1 MCYRY
6 RLSTE
11 NLIIAQTLLYTTY
24 LMTVFHKS
32 DFLVLGS
39 GIAGLFFALKVADSG
54 RVHIITKRKESD
66 TNTNL
71 AQGGIAAVID
81 EGDSFVNHF
90 EDTMRAGVGLGR
102 RPVVDMVVQKGP
114 ECLRELIDMG
124 VTFSRNPR
132 SATGYDLA
140 REGGH
145 SRRRILHA
153 ADSTGR
159 EIEEV
164 LIARCREHE
173 NIFFWEDMAAIDLLT
188 ASKWLGVE
196 RKDDYCW
203 GTYALDRSSGKVHA
217 FVAGATLLASGGA
230 GKVYLYTTNPDIAT
244 GDGVAMAQRAGARIA
259 NMEFFQ
265 FHPTCLYHPAVKNFL
280 ISEAVRGEGAILK
293 LKDGS
298 TFMAA
303 YDEREE
309 LAPRDIVAR
318 AIDYEMKKS
327 GDDCVF
333 LDISFKSA
341 DFIKERFPLI
351 YTTCLNLGI
360 DITREPIPVV
370 PAAHYLCG
378 GVQVDRSGKTSL
390 PGLYASGE
398 VSCTGLHGANRLA
411 SNSLLEAIVYSSQA
425 AVSILKN
432 QTLQKMTLPEFP
444 QWRYTHKDDP
454 DEKVVIT
461 QNWDEIRR
469 FMWNYVG
476 IVRSQKR
483 LLRAKRRIDSLV
495 HELHEF
501 YWDQALSVDLL
512 ELRNIAVV
520 AELII
525 TSALYRRESRGLHY
539 NIDYP
544 ESDNDWLAD
553 TIIENGQCY
562 SMKRAE

>member
-1 MCYRY
+1 
-6 RLSTE
+6 
-11 NLIIAQTLLYTTY
+11 
-24 LMTVFHKS
+24 MTVFHNS

-39 GIAGLFFALKVADSG
+39 GIAGLFFALQVADSG
-54 RVHIITKRKESD
+54 RVHIITKRQETD

-71 AQGGIAAVID
+71 AQGGIAAVLD
-81 EGDSFVNHF
+81 LDDSFTAHV
-90 EDTMRAGVGLGR
+90 EDTMRAGVGLGHR
-102 RPVVDMVVQKGP
+102 QVVDLVVSKGP
-114 ECLRELIDMG
+114 ECLQELISMG
-124 VTFSRNPR
+124 VDFSRNPK

-159 EIEEV
+159 AIEEV
-164 LIARCREHE
+164 LIERCREHD
-173 NIFFWEDMAAIDLLT
+173 NIVFWENMAAIDLLT
-188 ASKWLGVE
+188 ANKWLGAA

-203 GTYALDRSSGKVHA
+203 GTYALDRGSGKVHA

-244 GDGVAMAQRAGARIA
+244 GDGVAMAQRAGVRIA

-280 ISEAVRGEGAILK
+280 ISEAVRGEGAVLK
-293 LKDGS
+293 LKDG
-298 TFMAA
+298 TPFMAA
-303 YDEREE
+303 YDERKE

-318 AIDYEMKKS
+318 AIDHEMKRS

-341 DFIKERFPLI
+341 DFIRDRFPLI
-351 YTTCLNLGI
+351 YSTCLKLGI
-360 DITREPIPVV
+360 DITKEPIPVV

-378 GVQVDRSGKTSL
+378 GVQVDQSGKTSL

-425 AVSILKN
+425 AAEVKRERASKKLS
-432 QTLQKMTLPEFP
+432 LPDFP
-444 QWRYTHKDDP
+444 QWRYTHKNDP

-476 IVRSQKR
+476 IVRSHKR

-520 AELII
+520 ADLII
-525 TSALYRRESRGLHY
+525 TSALYRKESRGLHY

-544 ESDNDWLAD
+544 DCDPDWLVD

-562 SMKRAE
+562 SLRH

>member
-1 MCYRY
+1 
-6 RLSTE
+6 
-11 NLIIAQTLLYTTY
+11 
-24 LMTVFHKS
+24 MTIFHKS

-54 RVHIITKRKESD
+54 LVHIITKKKETD

-71 AQGGIAAVID
+71 AQGGIAAVLD
-81 EGDSFVNHF
+81 AADSFAGHF
-90 EDTMRAGVGLGR
+90 EDTMRAGVGLGHR
-102 RPVVDMVVQKGP
+102 EVVDLVVRKGP
-114 ECLRELIDMG
+114 ECLKELIAMG
-124 VTFSRNPR
+124 VSFSRNPD

-153 ADSTGR
+153 ADWTGR

-164 LIARCREHE
+164 LVARCREHA
-173 NIFFWEDMAAIDLLT
+173 NIVLWEDMAAIDLLT
-188 ASKWLGVE
+188 AHKWLGAG

-203 GTYALDRSSGKVHA
+203 GTYALNRGSGRVHA
-217 FVAGATLLASGGA
+217 FVAGSTLLASGGA

-244 GDGVAMAQRAGARIA
+244 GDGVAMAQRAGVKIA

-265 FHPTCLYHPAVKNFL
+265 FHPTCLYHPVEKNFL
-280 ISEAVRGEGAILK
+280 ISEAVRGEGGILK
-293 LKDGS
+293 LKNGS
-298 TFMAA
+298 SFMAP
-303 YDEREE
+303 YDERQE

-318 AIDYEMKKS
+318 AIDFEMKAS

-333 LDISFKSA
+333 LDISFKPA
-341 DFIKERFPLI
+341 DFIRERFPLI
-351 YTTCLNLGI
+351 YSTCLKLGI
-360 DITREPIPVV
+360 DITKEPIPVV

-378 GVQVDRSGKTSL
+378 GVLVDRRGQTSL

-398 VSCTGLHGANRLA
+398 VACTGLHGANRLA
-411 SNSLLEAIVYSSQA
+411 SNSLLEAVVFSSLA
-425 AVSILKN
+425 AADLKKKHFRESLN
-432 QTLQKMTLPEFP
+432 LPTFP
-444 QWRYTHKDDP
+444 DWRYTHKNDP

-469 FMWNYVG
+469 FMWNFVG
-476 IVRSQKR
+476 IVRSHKR
-483 LLRAKRRIDSLV
+483 LLRAKRRIDSLAN
-495 HELHEF
+495 ELHEF

-520 AELII
+520 ADLII
-525 TSALYRRESRGLHY
+525 TSALYRKESRGLHY

-544 ESDNDWLAD
+544 DRDDNNWLVD
-553 TIIENGQCY
+553 TVLENGQCF
-562 SMKRAE
+562 SQKIN

>member
-1 MCYRY
+1 
-6 RLSTE
+6 
-11 NLIIAQTLLYTTY
+11 
-24 LMTVFHKS
+24 MTVFHES

-39 GIAGLFFALKVADSG
+39 GIAGLFFALQVADSG
-54 RVHIITKRKESD
+54 RVHIITKRQEAD

-71 AQGGIAAVID
+71 AQGGVAAVLDID
-81 EGDSFVNHF
+81 DSFTAHV
-90 EDTMRAGVGLGR
+90 EDTMRAGVGLGHR
-102 RPVVDMVVQKGP
+102 QVVDLVVSKGP
-114 ECLRELIDMG
+114 ECLQELISMG
-124 VTFSRNPR
+124 VDFSRNPK

-159 EIEEV
+159 AIEEV
-164 LIARCREHE
+164 LIERCREHD
-173 NIFFWEDMAAIDLLT
+173 NIVFWENMAAIDLLT
-188 ASKWLGVE
+188 ANKWLGAA

-203 GTYALDRSSGKVHA
+203 GTYALDRGSGKVHA

-244 GDGVAMAQRAGARIA
+244 GDGVAMAQRAGVRIA

-293 LKDGS
+293 LKDG
-298 TFMAA
+298 TPFMAA
-303 YDEREE
+303 YDERKE

-318 AIDYEMKKS
+318 AIDHEMKRS

-341 DFIKERFPLI
+341 DFIRDRFPLI
-351 YTTCLNLGI
+351 YSTCLKLGI
-360 DITREPIPVV
+360 DITKEAIPVV

-378 GVQVDRSGKTSL
+378 GVQVDQSGKTSL

-425 AVSILKN
+425 AAEVKRERASKKLS
-432 QTLQKMTLPEFP
+432 LPDFP
-444 QWRYTHKDDP
+444 QWRYTHKNDP

-476 IVRSQKR
+476 IVRSHKR

-520 AELII
+520 ADLII
-525 TSALYRRESRGLHY
+525 TSALYRKESRGLHY

-544 ESDNDWLAD
+544 DCDPDWLVD

-562 SMKRAE
+562 SLRH

>member
-1 MCYRY
+1 
-6 RLSTE
+6 
-11 NLIIAQTLLYTTY
+11 
-24 LMTVFHKS
+24 MTVFHNS

-39 GIAGLFFALKVADSG
+39 GIAGLFFALQVADSG
-54 RVHIITKRKESD
+54 RVHIITKRKEAD
-66 TNTNL
+66 ANTNL
-71 AQGGIAAVID
+71 AQGGIAAVLD
-81 EGDSFVNHF
+81 LDDSFTAHA
-90 EDTMRAGVGLGR
+90 EDTMRAGAGLGHR
-102 RPVVDMVVQKGP
+102 EVVDLVVSKGP
-114 ECLRELIDMG
+114 ECLQELIAMG
-124 VTFSRNPR
+124 VSFSRNPK

-159 EIEEV
+159 EIEDV
-164 LIARCREHE
+164 LIDRCREHD
-173 NIFFWEDMAAIDLLT
+173 NIVLWEDMAAIDLLT
-188 ASKWLGVE
+188 ANKWLGAA

-203 GTYALDRSSGKVHA
+203 GTYALNRVSGKVHA

-244 GDGVAMAQRAGARIA
+244 GDGVAMAQRAGVRIA

-265 FHPTCLYHPAVKNFL
+265 FHPTCLYHPSVKNFL

-298 TFMAA
+298 SFMAA
-303 YDEREE
+303 YDERKE

-318 AIDYEMKKS
+318 AIDHEMKRS

-333 LDISFKSA
+333 LDISFKPA
-341 DFIKERFPLI
+341 DFIRERFPLI
-351 YTTCLNLGI
+351 YNTCLKLGI
-360 DITREPIPVV
+360 DITKEPIPVV

-378 GVQVDRSGKTSL
+378 GVQVDQQGRTSL
-390 PGLYASGE
+390 PGLYAAGE

-425 AVSILKN
+425 ASEIKKVHALKK
-432 QTLQKMTLPEFP
+432 LSLPEFP
-444 QWRYTHKDDP
+444 QWRYTHKNDP

-476 IVRSQKR
+476 IVRSHKR

-501 YWDQALSVDLL
+501 YWDQTLSVDLL

-520 AELII
+520 ADLII
-525 TSALYRRESRGLHY
+525 TSALYRKESRGLNY

-544 ESDNDWLAD
+544 ESDADWLVD
-553 TIIENGQCY
+553 TVIENGQCY
-562 SMKRAE
+562 SLRH

>member
-1 MCYRY
+1 M
-6 RLSTE
+6 
-11 NLIIAQTLLYTTY
+11 
-24 LMTVFHKS
+24 LMTTFHES

-39 GIAGLFFALKVADSG
+39 GIAGLFFALQMADSG
-54 RVHIITKRKESD
+54 VVHIITKKKETD

-71 AQGGIAAVID
+71 AQGGIAAVLD
-81 EGDSFVNHF
+81 AADSFAGHV
-90 EDTMRAGVGLGR
+90 EDTMRAGVELCHR
-102 RPVVDMVVQKGP
+102 EVVDLVIRKGP
-114 ECLRELIDMG
+114 DCLKELISMG
-124 VTFSRNPR
+124 VSFSRNPD

-145 SRRRILHA
+145 SCRRILHA
-153 ADSTGR
+153 ADWTGR

-164 LIARCREHE
+164 LVARCREHE
-173 NIFFWEDMAAIDLLT
+173 NIVLWEDMAAIDLLT
-188 ASKWLGVE
+188 AHKWLGAG

-203 GTYALDRSSGKVHA
+203 GTYALERGSGRVHA
-217 FVAGATLLASGGA
+217 FIAGSTLLASGGA

-244 GDGVAMAQRAGARIA
+244 GDGVAMAQRAGAKIA

-265 FHPTCLYHPAVKNFL
+265 FHPTCLYHPSVKNFL

-293 LKDGS
+293 LKNGFP
-298 TFMAA
+298 FMAF
-303 YDEREE
+303 YDERKE

-318 AIDYEMKKS
+318 AIDFEMKAG

-333 LDISFKSA
+333 LDISFKPA
-341 DFIKERFPLI
+341 AFIRERFPLI
-351 YTTCLNLGI
+351 YSTCLKLGI
-360 DITREPIPVV
+360 DITKEPIPVV

-378 GVQVDRSGKTSL
+378 GVQVDRRGRTSL

-398 VSCTGLHGANRLA
+398 VACTGLHGANRLA
-411 SNSLLEAIVYSSQA
+411 SNSLLEAVVYSSLVA
-425 AVSILKN
+425 ADIKKELSRKSLS
-432 QTLQKMTLPEFP
+432 LPKFP
-444 QWRYTHKDDP
+444 EWRYTHKNDP

-476 IVRSQKR
+476 IVRSHKR

-520 AELII
+520 ADLII
-525 TSALYRRESRGLHY
+525 SSALYRKESRGLHY

-544 ESDNDWLAD
+544 EHDNDHWLVD
-553 TIIENGQCY
+553 TVLEDGQCY
-562 SMKRAE
+562 SQKI

>member
-1 MCYRY
+1 M
-6 RLSTE
+6 
-11 NLIIAQTLLYTTY
+11 TTY
-24 LMTVFHKS
+24 HES

-39 GIAGLFFALKVADSG
+39 GIAGLFFALKAAEAG
-54 RVHIITKRKESD
+54 KVHILTKKQGTD

-71 AQGGIAAVID
+71 AQGGIAAVLD
-81 EGDSFVNHF
+81 AADSFTRHF
-90 EDTMRAGVGLGR
+90 EDTMRAGAELGR
-102 RPVVDMVVQKGP
+102 RQVVDLVVRKGP
-114 ECLRELIDMG
+114 ECLRELIALG
-124 VTFSRNPR
+124 VSFTRDQG

-145 SRRRILHA
+145 SCRRILHA
-153 ADSTGR
+153 DDWTGR

-164 LIARCREHE
+164 LINHCRRHE
-173 NIFFWEDMAAIDLLT
+173 NIVIWENMAAIDLLT
-188 ASKWLGVE
+188 ANKWLGAD
-196 RKDDYCW
+196 RQHDYCW
-203 GTYALDRSSGKVHA
+203 GTYALERDTGKVHA

-244 GDGVAMAQRAGARIA
+244 GDGVAMARRAGARIA

-265 FHPTCLYHPAVKNFL
+265 FHPTCLFHPAVKNFL

-293 LKDGS
+293 LKDG
-298 TFMAA
+298 TPFMAA
-303 YDEREE
+303 YDERRE

-318 AIDYEMKKS
+318 AIDHEMKKS

-333 LDISFKSA
+333 LDISFKPA
-341 DFIKERFPLI
+341 DFIRQRFPLI
-351 YTTCLNLGI
+351 HSTCLKLGI

-378 GVQVDRSGKTSL
+378 GVMVDTRGRTSL

-398 VSCTGLHGANRLA
+398 VACTGLHGANRLA
-411 SNSLLEAIVYSSQA
+411 SNSLLEAVVYSSLA
-425 AVSILKN
+425 AADVISEHRRRKLV
-432 QTLQKMTLPEFP
+432 LPTFP
-444 QWRYTHKDDP
+444 KWRYTHKEDP

-476 IVRSQKR
+476 IVRSHKR
-483 LLRAKRRIDSLV
+483 LLRAKRRIDSLA

-501 YWDQALSVDLL
+501 YWDQELTVDLL

-520 AELII
+520 ADLII
-525 TSALYRRESRGLHY
+525 TAALYRKESRGLHY

-544 ESDNDWLAD
+544 ERDDQHWQVNTVL
-553 TIIENGQCY
+553 ENGQCY
-562 SMKRAE
+562 SEKLEDD

>member
-1 MCYRY
+1 
-6 RLSTE
+6 
-11 NLIIAQTLLYTTY
+11 
-24 LMTVFHKS
+24 MTVFHKS

-39 GIAGLFFALKVADSG
+39 GIAGLFFALQVADLG
-54 RVHIITKRKESD
+54 RVHIITKRQESD

-71 AQGGIAAVID
+71 AQGGIAAVMD
-81 EGDSFVNHF
+81 VGDSFAAHI
-90 EDTMRAGVGLGR
+90 EDTMRAGAGLGQR
-102 RPVVDMVVQKGP
+102 QVVDMVVKQGP
-114 ECLRELIDMG
+114 ECLRELITMG
-124 VTFSRNPR
+124 VSFSRNPK
-132 SATGYDLA
+132 SAIGYDLA

-159 EIEEV
+159 EIEAALV
-164 LIARCREHE
+164 ARCREHE
-173 NIFFWEDMAAIDLLT
+173 NIFFWENMAAIDLLT
-188 ASKWLGVE
+188 AHKWLGAAY
-196 RKDDYCW
+196 KDDYCW
-203 GTYALDRSSGKVHA
+203 GTYALDRASGKVHA
-217 FVAGATLLASGGA
+217 FVAGSTLLASGGA

-244 GDGVAMAQRAGARIA
+244 GDGVAMAQRAGVKIA

-298 TFMAA
+298 PFMAA
-303 YDEREE
+303 YDERKE
-309 LAPRDIVAR
+309 LASRDIVAR

-341 DFIKERFPLI
+341 DFIKKRFPLI
-351 YTTCLNLGI
+351 YTTCLKLGI
-360 DITREPIPVV
+360 DITKEPIPVV

-378 GVQVDRSGKTSL
+378 GVQVDLQGKTSL

-398 VSCTGLHGANRLA
+398 VSCSGLHGANRLA
-411 SNSLLEAIVYSSQA
+411 SNSLLEAIVYSSQTA
-425 AVSILKN
+425 AEVRKKHTSEQLC
-432 QTLQKMTLPEFP
+432 LPEFP

-454 DEKVVIT
+454 DEKVVIS

-495 HELHEF
+495 QELHEF

-520 AELII
+520 ADLII
-525 TSALYRRESRGLHY
+525 TSALYRKESRGLHY

-544 ESDNDWLAD
+544 ESDADWLAD

-562 SMKRAE
+562 SLKREKS

>member
-1 MCYRY
+1 
-6 RLSTE
+6 
-11 NLIIAQTLLYTTY
+11 
-24 LMTVFHKS
+24 MTVFHES

-39 GIAGLFFALKVADSG
+39 GIAGLFFALQVADSG
-54 RVHIITKRKESD
+54 RVHIITKRKETD

-81 EGDSFVNHF
+81 EGDSFSNHV
-90 EDTMRAGVGLGR
+90 EDTMRAGVGLGQR
-102 RPVVDMVVQKGP
+102 QVVEMVVQKGP
-114 ECLRELIDMG
+114 EYLRELIDMG
-124 VTFSRNPR
+124 VAFSRNPR

-140 REGGH
+140 QEGGH
-145 SRRRILHA
+145 SRRRIFHA

-164 LIARCREHE
+164 LVNRCREHE
-173 NIFFWEDMAAIDLLT
+173 NIVFWEDMAAIDLLT
-188 ASKWLGVE
+188 ASKWLGVA

-203 GTYALDRSSGKVHA
+203 GTYALDRVSGKVHA

-244 GDGVAMAQRAGARIA
+244 GDGVAMAQRAGVKIA

-265 FHPTCLYHPAVKNFL
+265 FHPTCLYHPSVKNFL

-298 TFMAA
+298 TFMAD

-318 AIDYEMKKS
+318 AIDYEMKRS

-333 LDISFKSA
+333 LDISFKPA
-341 DFIKERFPLI
+341 DFIKKRFPLI
-351 YTTCLNLGI
+351 YSTCLNLGI

-378 GVQVDRSGKTSL
+378 GIQVDIFGKTSL

-398 VSCTGLHGANRLA
+398 VACTGLHGANRLA

-425 AVSILKN
+425 AADVKRERALKK
-432 QTLQKMTLPEFP
+432 LSLPEFP
-444 QWRYTHKDDP
+444 QWRYTHKNDP

-476 IVRSQKR
+476 IVRSHKR

-501 YWDQALSVDLL
+501 YWDQELSVDLL

-520 AELII
+520 ADLII
-525 TSALYRRESRGLHY
+525 TSALYRKESRGLHY

-544 ESDNDWLAD
+544 DCDPNWLVD
-553 TIIENGQCY
+553 TIIEDGQCY
-562 SMKRAE
+562 SLRH